1 MPRRATP
8 TDGRGI
14 PEKPYFKIGEAAR
27 LCGVK
32 PYVLRYWETEFKSVK
47 PQKTRSQQR
56 LYKRR
61 DIELLLK
68 IRHLLY
74 DKRYT
79 IEGART
85 RLRALDREPLL
96 VQQVPD
102 AEELLDVAPLVEALL
117 RARLLRLQR
126 AELGLPVAQHVGLHA
141 HEARRLPDLEERLV
155 RDPRR
160 GGHRALGHSTSLSR

>member
-1 MPRRATP
+1 MPRRAIP

-14 PEKPYFKIGEAAR
+14 PDKPFFKIGEAAR
-27 LCGVK
+27 LVGVK

-56 LYKRR
+56 LYKKR
-61 DIELLLK
+61 DVELLLQ

-85 RLRALDREPLL
+85 RLRDQGHDEGP
-96 VQQVPD
+96 VPPQP
-102 AEELLDVAPLVEALL
+102 AAQTGIAPEAL
-117 RARLLRLQR
+117 RKIKQGLQDLIR
-126 AELGLPVAQHVGLHA
+126 ICAQ
-141 HEARRLPDLEERLV
+141 ED
-155 RDPRR
+155 
-160 GGHRALGHSTSLSR
+160 

>member
-8 TDGRGI
+8 TDGSGI

-61 DIELLLK
+61 DVELLLK

-85 RLRALDREPLL
+85 RLRALGHDEALRAALPPPAIDREALKKIK
-96 VQQVPD
+96 QG
-102 AEELLDVAPLVEALL
+102 LLDLIRMVE
-117 RARLLRLQR
+117 
-126 AELGLPVAQHVGLHA
+126 
-141 HEARRLPDLEERLV
+141 D
-155 RDPRR
+155 
-160 GGHRALGHSTSLSR
+160 

>member
-1 MPRRATP
+1 LPRRATP

-14 PEKPYFKIGEAAR
+14 PDKPFFKIGEAAR
-27 LCGVK
+27 LVGVK

-56 LYKRR
+56 LYKKR
-61 DIELLLK
+61 DVELLLQ

-85 RLRALDREPLL
+85 RLRDQGHDEGP
-96 VQQVPD
+96 VPPQPAAQTGIAPESLRKIKQGLQD
-102 AEELLDVAPLVEALL
+102 LIRICAEEN
-117 RARLLRLQR
+117 
-126 AELGLPVAQHVGLHA
+126 
-141 HEARRLPDLEERLV
+141 
-155 RDPRR
+155 
-160 GGHRALGHSTSLSR
+160 

>member
-1 MPRRATP
+1 MRPGKSPRRATP
-8 TDGRGI
+8 TDGSGI

-27 LCGVK
+27 LVGVK

-61 DIELLLK
+61 DVELLLK

-85 RLRALDREPLL
+85 RLRALGHDEEGA
-96 VQQVPD
+96 VP
-102 AEELLDVAPLVEALL
+102 AQPAAQTGIAPETL
-117 RARLLRLQR
+117 RKIKQGLQ
-126 AELGLPVAQHVGLHA
+126 
-141 HEARRLPDLEERLV
+141 DLIRICADE
-155 RDPRR
+155 
-160 GGHRALGHSTSLSR
+160 S

>member
-14 PEKPYFKIGEAAR
+14 PEKPFFKIGEAAR
-27 LCGVK
+27 LVGVK
-32 PYVLRYWETEFKSVK
+32 PYVLRYWETEFRSVK

-56 LYKRR
+56 LYKKR
-61 DIELLLK
+61 DVELLLQ

-85 RLRALDREPLL
+85 RLRDQGNDEGP
-96 VQQVPD
+96 VPPQ
-102 AEELLDVAPLVEALL
+102 AAAQAGIAPEAL
-117 RARLLRLQR
+117 RKIKQGLQDLIR
-126 AELGLPVAQHVGLHA
+126 ICAQ
-141 HEARRLPDLEERLV
+141 EE
-155 RDPRR
+155 
-160 GGHRALGHSTSLSR
+160 